1 MYRFWS
7 GSRSLKVS
15 SVLQS
20 LASHHFLPP
29 PSLHRQRC
37 HRLHTHGSGCSGMR
51 PIPMCWLRSC
61 KVIIISLSSCSVLP
75 HCTKLFNIAMCRLVS
90 WLAGGRCPIGRMYQR
105 GPANQRE
112 AYELVKETFG
122 VFFHLTNLICCV
134 DRQKQRSEFF
144 FNSVSRYLLFLPL
157 CRPSPLAFI
166 LNVWYKL

>member
-105 GPANQRE
+105 GPANQTE

-122 VFFHLTNLICCV
+122 VFFHLTIQSVVLT
-134 DRQKQRSEFF
+134 DK
-144 FNSVSRYLLFLPL
+144 NSVQSFFLIQ
-157 CRPSPLAFI
+157 LADTYCSFRCAVH
-166 LNVWYKL
+166 LPWRSF